1 MTGSGCFKETHRPLQ
16 VDSWNNDGTTQMYD
30 SKSSFET
37 KIRLKYKYMS
47 VTQYRHSEW
56 LPVLF

>member
-30 SKSSFET
+30 SKSSIEI
-37 KIRLKYKYMS
+37 KIQIYVSYT
-47 VTQYRHSEW
+47 V
-56 LPVLF
+56 